1 LLSFIDGNGLIL
13 LSLQTYMYHK
23 QFIMKFRFLFLVA
36 WIVFGAFS
44 CPGASTFVTD
54 FDIPFS
60 QKQDSL
66 SRHRL
71 KLDIHHSNE
80 GNDLPVI
87 IWFHGGGLTSG
98 NKFILSELMDRIF
111 SYGKPT
117 AYSQKQKN
125 KKPVCT
131 MVQTGSCF
139 YCVFLPHGRHG
150 LVLG

>member
-1 LLSFIDGNGLIL
+1 
-13 LSLQTYMYHK
+13 MYHK

-44 CPGASTFVTD
+44 CPGASPFVTD

-80 GNDLPVI
+80 SNDLPVI

-98 NKFILSELMDRIF
+98 NKFIPSELMDRIF
-111 SYGKPT
+111 SYGKLT

-131 MVQTGSCF
+131 IGADRF
-139 YCVFLPHGRHG
+139 VFLLCFSASRQTWIGFG
-150 LVLG
+150 LE